1 VDTIIQAIVIGV
13 VQGLTEFLPISSSAH
28 LILLPQLLG
37 WDDALI
43 VSPAFTV
50 ILHLGSVAALVA
62 YFRSDLWRY
71 AFAGLALLR
80 ERRMGSDPDRRMA
93 ALLATSVVPAALIG
107 VLLEGFIDTF
117 FREQL
122 LVICSLLVV
131 GGIILFVAERLG
143 RRTRQM
149 HELRL
154 ADALAIGLAQALAL
168 FPGISRSGIT
178 ISAGLLLGL
187 ERAAAARFA
196 FLMGTPIIAGA
207 GVWKLRE
214 LADGTVVGFDPAV
227 LLAGLAASA
236 LASFAAI
243 ALLIAFLRRFS
254 TDVFVIYRIGF
265 AAIVALILFSR

>member
-122 LVICSLLVV
+122 LVICGLLVV
-131 GGIILFVAERLG
+131 GGIILFVAERLS

-265 AAIVALILFSR
+265 AAVVALILFSR